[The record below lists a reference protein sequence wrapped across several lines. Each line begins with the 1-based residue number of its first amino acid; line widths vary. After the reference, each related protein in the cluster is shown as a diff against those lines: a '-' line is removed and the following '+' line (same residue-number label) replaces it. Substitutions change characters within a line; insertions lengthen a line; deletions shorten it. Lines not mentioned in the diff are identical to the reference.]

1 MLKTLIRPLE
11 ELMKTCV
18 YAWIFPPSRTSL
30 TSICR
35 TEILSGA
42 ESQRLRTFF
51 SNNCMEPSRDLDM
64 YGRYVMM
71 GDLEAL
77 QLLYA
82 DSIASHRSSCDS
94 DAAARSAATEEIYR
108 KRWGPTRVPIY
119 NLVLLSTLVVPSSRP
134 AHLAVAR
141 WLIADARVP
150 VDGTD
155 LSGSTALNH
164 AISTKPTFDPE
175 YAQMLFDAP
184 GGGPGSVTHRNRYGG
199 VPAHEICMTWD
210 PADRAAV
217 RRAADA
223 LQWYLD
229 HGGNLDIKDSDGM
242 PPRQSVN
249 STKRFAGAGIKMET
263 WRVVDADDKRRKRLA
278 GTICTFCGREPRG
291 DVKLLLCSKC
301 KVACYCSGGAP
312 CQKRDW
318 PHHKTICKKAAASA
332 G

>member
-1 MLKTLIRPLE
+1 MDPSRMSKAERERLIAQLQDATAGRPLE
-11 ELMKTCV
+11 ELLKTN
-18 YAWIFPPSRTSL
+18 
-30 TSICR
+30 
-35 TEILSGA
+35 EILSGA

-51 SNNCMEPSRDLDM
+51 SHNCMEPSRDLDM

-71 GDLEAL
+71 GDLEAI

-82 DSIASHRSSCDS
+82 DSVASHRSSCDS
-94 DAAARSAATEEIYR
+94 DAAARSAATGEIYR

-119 NLVLLSTLVVPSSRP
+119 NLVLLSTLIVPSARP
-134 AHLAVAR
+134 AHLALAR

-155 LSGSTALNH
+155 LSGSTALHH

-175 YAQMLFDAP
+175 YAQMLVDA
-184 GGGPGSVTHRNRYGG
+184 GGSVTRRNRYGG

-210 PADRAAV
+210 PTDRAAV

-242 PPRQSVN
+242 PPRQSVG
-249 STKRFAGAGIKMET
+249 STKRFAGAGVKMET
-263 WRVVDADDKRRKRLA
+263 WRVVDADDRRRKRLA
-278 GTICTFCGREPRG
+278 GAICTFCGRESQG

-312 CQKRDW
+312 CQKTDW
-318 PHHKTICKKAAASA
+318 PHHKTICKKAAA
-332 G
+332 